1 MRRRGAKEEGRR
13 SEGGGEG
20 AGTLTPSLSQS
31 SGISSDIR
39 CGFSSPARYD
49 ATKALGRRGR
59 KGVEEE
65 MRMIGKRR

>member
-1 MRRRGAKEEGRR
+1 MRIRGAKEEGGR
-13 SEGGGEG
+13 SEGGEG